1 MAFFAR
7 RMQIAAVRGAI
18 LTLVGCLILWLGMMP
33 ATHAVDLPAYRPQAP
48 MSGTVRIWGSPGD
61 GWLIEELAA
70 GFRRYQ
76 PGIRFQAT
84 LHGPESS
91 FAAVYMDVA
100 DLALMAREIRVP
112 LETMGFEW
120 VHHYP
125 PFEVAIANAGLSA
138 DHGGGRP
145 AVDLAFF
152 VNEANPLSCV
162 TVQQL
167 DDILAADHRRGGS
180 NIRRWGELQP
190 GGAWARRAIHVYGP
204 SQANT
209 SVVFVR
215 QAVLDGSRKW
225 NPDYRIVP
233 GGWSEVLATLARDP
247 DGMAFAP
254 PLPGNHGVKALR
266 VAASPESS
274 CHALTAHTVEARTY
288 PLIRTVDMALDR
300 APGTPIKPQ
309 VKEFLRFILSREGQ
323 RIIVSDGAYLP
334 LDATS
339 LHRELRR
346 LQ

>member
-18 LTLVGCLILWLGMMP
+18 LTLVGCLVLWLGMMP
-33 ATHAVDLPAYRPQAP
+33 AGHAGDLPAYRPQVRVI
-48 MSGTVRIWGSPGD
+48 GTVRIWASPDD

-70 GFRRYQ
+70 GFRKYQ
-76 PGIRFQAT
+76 PGIRFQTA

-100 DLALMAREIRVP
+100 DIALMAREIRVP

-125 PFEVAIANAGLSA
+125 PFEVAIANAGLGA
-138 DHGGGRP
+138 DRGGGRP

-152 VNEANPLSCV
+152 VNKANPLSCV
-162 TVQQL
+162 TLQQL

-180 NIRRWGELQP
+180 NIRRWGELQL
-190 GGAWARRAIHVYGP
+190 GGAWARRAIHVYGLSP
-204 SQANT
+204 ANT
-209 SVVFVR
+209 SAVFVR
-215 QAVLDGSRKW
+215 QSVLDGSRKW
-225 NPDYRIVP
+225 NPDYRTVP

-247 DGMAFAP
+247 DGIAFAP
-254 PLPGNHGVKALR
+254 PLPGNVGVKALR
-266 VAASPESS
+266 VAASPETS
-274 CHALTAHTVEARTY
+274 CYGLTAHTVAARTY
-288 PLIRTVDMALDR
+288 PLIRTVDVALDR
-300 APGTPIKPQ
+300 APGMPLKPA
-309 VKEFLRFILSREGQ
+309 VREFLRFILSREGQ
-323 RIIVSDGAYLP
+323 HIIVSDGAYLP

-339 LHRELRR
+339 LYQQLRR